1 MKLAHCRPDLPGCV
15 PKVIEY
21 IAFVHIPK
29 AGGNTIG
36 DFLAQHSRDNLC
48 PMTELWPQ
56 NYCDGLYSPEGMQ
69 NTGQCQLQRLGLQK
83 LQNIHPFDKFHCDTI
98 AGRNHLDFGLIDAL
112 RPDVLERT
120 LVIVNLRRP
129 YDRVV
134 STYNYLLHQDNT
146 GIFKIMGLRKFAEQ
160 GAQGEDTNN
169 RMTKTLAGD
178 YCCYAQP
185 LSDCERWN
193 KALFNLQNRVGV
205 VTLLEDM
212 ESSLGYISWLM
223 GWDAGKG
230 AMKSNANPHP
240 ALDPDSEAALKNAN
254 TFDAQLYHFGRI
266 QFSNQILAMIT

>member
-1 MKLAHCRPDLPGCV
+1 MREQASFKLANSHNPRVFFMTSSRGGLLVIAFLLTCSLTVIQQILQTPRTSMKLAHCRPDLPGCV

-48 PMTELWPQ
+48 PMTELWPR

-83 LQNIHPFDKFHCDTI
+83 LQNIHPFDKFYCDTI

-134 STYNYLLHQDNT
+134 ST
-146 GIFKIMGLRKFAEQ
+146 
-160 GAQGEDTNN
+160 
-169 RMTKTLAGD
+169 
-178 YCCYAQP
+178 
-185 LSDCERWN
+185 
-193 KALFNLQNRVGV
+193 
-205 VTLLEDM
+205 
-212 ESSLGYISWLM
+212 
-223 GWDAGKG
+223 
-230 AMKSNANPHP
+230 
-240 ALDPDSEAALKNAN
+240 
-254 TFDAQLYHFGRI
+254 
-266 QFSNQILAMIT
+266 